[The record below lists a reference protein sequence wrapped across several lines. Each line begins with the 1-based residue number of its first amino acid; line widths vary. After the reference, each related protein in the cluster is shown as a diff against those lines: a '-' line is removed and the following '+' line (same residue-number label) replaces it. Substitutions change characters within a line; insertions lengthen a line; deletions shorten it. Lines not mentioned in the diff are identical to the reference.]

1 MDRRNFFKTGGMAL
15 AGFGL
20 AGCGPKKVVQ
30 TAPTLPRALAFA
42 PRPAIDLTP
51 PRITW
56 ERVIRTTIGLRPH
69 RDSGFVLK
77 GVKFD
82 DRTVIHDYGF
92 GGAGMSLAWGCGAMA
107 ADMALE
113 QGDRR
118 AAVLGCGSPGLTAA
132 RHQEGGLPG
141 AAVHDV
147 EHVVGRLHA
156 NRGAGVC
163 RPAHAGVG
171 RAVQAS
177 G

>member
-1 MDRRNFFKTGGMAL
+1 MSMDRRQFFKTGGLAL

-20 AGCGPKKVVQ
+20 AGCGPRKGFQ
-30 TAPTLPRALAFA
+30 TAPARQGVPA
-42 PRPAIDLTP
+42 PRPAIDLAP

-56 ERVIRTTIGLRPH
+56 DRVIRTTIGLRPH

-82 DRTVIHDYGF
+82 NKTVVHDYGF

-132 RHQEGGLPG
+132 RQLQ
-141 AAVHDV
+141 
-147 EHVVGRLHA
+147 R
-156 NRGAGVC
+156 RG
-163 RPAHAGVG
+163 
-171 RAVQAS
+171 
-177 G
+177 